1 MDTSVTTTPE
11 HHQEVGHEEESGGID
26 VEDQEDEQ
34 DSLKKEVKDFS
45 KLNQVLGVVAKLTKQ
60 TSDPGILQETDS
72 VQSTPVIVSGDNT
85 HARNLHRS
93 KSLESDTSSEV
104 GYESIL
110 QVPHAVWKS
119 FGVWW
124 SLPEKLLWYIL

>member
-1 MDTSVTTTPE
+1 
-11 HHQEVGHEEESGGID
+11 

-60 TSDPGILQETDS
+60 TSDPDILQETDC
-72 VQSTPVIVSGDNT
+72 VQSAPVIVSGDST

-93 KSLESDTSSEV
+93 KSLES
-104 GYESIL
+104 
-110 QVPHAVWKS
+110 
-119 FGVWW
+119 GVWW
-124 SLPEKLLWYIL
+124 SLPEKLLCHIL